1 MDDNFSFANTRG
13 SDVSSDGGRKLRE
26 ELMVKLL
33 DVVREVQEI
42 EKREVKISQGLGCA
56 IKDKVSVDSYDL
68 VNMDIFRIV
77 SQLHGDLVV
86 INRLS

>member
-42 EKREVKISQGLGCA
+42 EKREVKISQWLGCA